1 RSRASRGP
9 HGGLQPRQQRERR
22 DPTDRRGGRDH
33 GEPESFAHSSADA
46 REPPCRRTSGC
57 TRNVWS
63 EHHRCMSWIR
73 GNGSLAIPAR
83 RRRLGP
89 AMLAQYSERINP
101 SLNSWVADK
110 AISFRNISVYKILR
124 DLPEASFSSILEHTI
139 VTPDT
144 PLANTARLTACD
156 GDHAQG
162 GPLGAFL
169 SSLGRSAAHRRSAHI
184 PEDCR

>member
-1 RSRASRGP
+1 
-9 HGGLQPRQQRERR
+9 
-22 DPTDRRGGRDH
+22 
-33 GEPESFAHSSADA
+33 
-46 REPPCRRTSGC
+46 
-57 TRNVWS
+57 
-63 EHHRCMSWIR
+63 MSWIR

-124 DLPEASFSSILEHTI
+124 DLPEASFSSILQHTV

-144 PLANTARLTACD
+144 PLANTARLAAYD

-162 GPLGAFL
+162 GPPRGISQLARAIGRA
-169 SSLGRSAAHRRSAHI
+169 SSDRTYPGGLPRFDRTSSQSPAERTTFILVPLLICEITREADDGPSYTDVAWIAS
-184 PEDCR
+184 